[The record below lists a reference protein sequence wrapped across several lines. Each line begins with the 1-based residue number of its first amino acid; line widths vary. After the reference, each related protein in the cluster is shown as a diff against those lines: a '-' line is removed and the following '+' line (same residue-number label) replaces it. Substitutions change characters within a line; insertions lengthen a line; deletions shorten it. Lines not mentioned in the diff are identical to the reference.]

1 MKRTYPV
8 ILTFSVFFLF
18 LLACT
23 RVDTTR
29 LGAGLLPAV
38 DNVTTFD
45 TVLDVISDNMLMTDT
60 SRSFNGD
67 DMAVGYIS
75 NDDEFGR
82 TVAEMYFN
90 ITAAAGATYPFVL
103 KDSVKGIDSVVLSL
117 DFKGSY
123 GDTVTPQTYRVFEI
137 GTSSGFKDSTYY
149 FHNSAFRPLGTQVGS
164 KTVAFKDL
172 NDSIAISRAPD
183 TPRTINVMRIRLNN
197 SLGQKLVDID
207 SNVYKKDADFRAA
220 FRGLAVIP
228 DTNTSGNG
236 FAYFNLEDRTRSKL
250 IVYYRVGRAGKID
263 TTYAEFN
270 HDTVGQANLIRRK
283 PGGNYAA
290 FLNNGNPNDDQLYIQ
305 STPGSFASLKIPGL
319 STLSNRVI
327 HRAELRVTRLQTP
340 SDNIF
345 TPPLLLFLDAETTDR
360 DSAYTIQNDFLL
372 TPVTGTIGR
381 YLGNFDVFGGQLK
394 NNQYKFTLTRYVQGI
409 ITRKEPNQTL
419 RLSAPYEPA
428 PFFVPPGKFADY
440 APKSLS
446 ILSFGVIDQP
456 AKGRVVLWGG
466 SAPDPA
472 KKLQLYIIYSKI

>member
-8 ILTFSVFFLF
+8 IPSLLVFFLF
-18 LLACT
+18 LIACT
-23 RVDTTR
+23 RIDTTR
-29 LGAGLLPAV
+29 LGAGLIPAV
-38 DNVTTFD
+38 DNVNTFD
-45 TVLDVISDNMLMTDT
+45 TVLEVQSDNMLMTDT
-60 SRSFNGD
+60 SKSFNGD

-75 NDDEFGR
+75 DDPEFGQ

-90 ITAAAGATYPFVL
+90 ITAAAGASYPFVF

-117 DFKGSY
+117 DYKGSY
-123 GDTVTPQTYRVFEI
+123 GDTVAPQTYRVYEI
-137 GTSSGFKDSTYY
+137 GSGTTFKDSTYY
-149 FHNSAFRPLGTQVGS
+149 LKNPAFRPLGTEVGN

-172 NDSIAISRAPD
+172 NDSITISRAPD
-183 TPRTINVMRIRLNN
+183 TPKVVNVMRIKLNN

-207 SNVYKKDADFRAA
+207 SNAYKKDADFRAI

-228 DTNTSGNG
+228 DTNNSGNG
-236 FAYFNLEDRTRSKL
+236 LAYFNLEDRTRSKL

-263 TTYAEFN
+263 TTFAEFN

-283 PGGNYAA
+283 PAGNYAA
-290 FLNNGNPNDDQLYIQ
+290 FLNNGNPTDDQLYIQ

-327 HRAELRVTRLQTP
+327 HRAELRVTRLETP
-340 SDNIF
+340 SDSKF
-345 TPPLLLFLDAETTDR
+345 AQPLLLFLDAETTDR

-372 TPVTGTIGR
+372 SPVSGTIGR
-381 YLGNFDVFGGQLK
+381 FIGNFDAFGGVLE
-394 NNQYKFTLTRYVQGI
+394 NNMYKFTLTRYVQGI

-419 RLSAPYEPA
+419 RLHAPYEPA
-428 PFFVPPGKFADY
+428 PYFVPPGRFTDY
-440 APKSLS
+440 TPNSLS
-446 ILSFGVIDQP
+446 ILSFGVIEQP

-466 SAPDPA
+466 NAPDPA